1 MNEMVLRDICETL
14 KGILE
19 ELKGINVNTIPFNV
33 CTDSDGNVKQ
43 LIVGSNLAVDNMTIN
58 RGGDHND

>member
-1 MNEMVLRDICETL
+1 MNEMILRDICETL

-43 LIVGSNLAVDNMTIN
+43 LIVGSNLAVDNITIN
-58 RGGDHND
+58 KED